1 MVLLWL
7 ECGLGDLI
15 YSGPVTRRA
24 GGDSSTALVILAPE
38 AKPCREGLRRPQGQL
53 GGGDGL
59 GWHVMMTETS
69 RCPEKG
75 QAAEATLGK
84 QKPQSVWER
93 RSEAELP

>member
-1 MVLLWL
+1 MLLL

-15 YSGPVTRRA
+15 YSGPVTRWA
-24 GGDSSTALVILAPE
+24 GGDSSTASVLLALE
-38 AKPCREGLRRPQGQL
+38 AKPCREGLRHPQGQL

-75 QAAEATLGK
+75 RAAEDTLGK
-84 QKPQSVWER
+84 QTPQSVWEP